1 MMWVSVDS
9 KEKKVNQTNE
19 DVQRSM
25 KSLITL
31 MTTDFGRLLISEIT
45 EIIYNRRGKLKSIRT
60 EENHFG
66 CIDFLPKN

>member
-1 MMWVSVDS
+1 M
-9 KEKKVNQTNE
+9 NQTNE

-45 EIIYNRRGKLKSIRT
+45 EIIYNRREKLKSIRT
-60 EENHFG
+60 EENYFG
-66 CIDFLPKN
+66 CIDFPPKN